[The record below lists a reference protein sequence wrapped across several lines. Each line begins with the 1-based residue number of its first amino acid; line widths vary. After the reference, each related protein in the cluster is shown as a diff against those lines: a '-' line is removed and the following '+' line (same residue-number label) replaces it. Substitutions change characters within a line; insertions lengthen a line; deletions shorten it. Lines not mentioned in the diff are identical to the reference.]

1 MTRDPYNFGFAKLTK
16 KHNEAQFKEALLNN
30 ISKFLLELG
39 TGFAY
44 VVIEVKMG
52 EFDSGD
58 IGQIGTYVTAV
69 NHILCKN
76 GIDNPTIGLLICKS
90 KDSLLAQYA
99 LESSSQPIGI
109 SEFELSKLYP
119 ENVEGTIPT
128 CEELEQ
134 QLMKDKE

>member
-1 MTRDPYNFGFAKLTK
+1 MTRDPYNFGFARLTK

-69 NHILCKN
+69 NHIM
-76 GIDNPTIGLLICKS
+76 
-90 KDSLLAQYA
+90 A
-99 LESSSQPIGI
+99 
-109 SEFELSKLYP
+109 
-119 ENVEGTIPT
+119 
-128 CEELEQ
+128 
-134 QLMKDKE
+134 